1 MTLAAAPVPNMK
13 ISPQIS
19 LKFSVLSGF
28 AVIVFLAATLAVLGL
43 LRIAESNRQVERIV
57 SQNNVKSELIHTM
70 KKALRERMSLP
81 QLIPQLQDEF
91 KQNATYLRFSQF
103 GAEFATARAALE
115 IMVLTSE
122 EEEIM
127 TRVRQLALQAQPFVT
142 EALELAMKGNAA
154 AATTIVETHV
164 VDIQELLVLE
174 LDKILELQKR
184 ATEVAVSDAGQA
196 FEKTRLHMLLL
207 GTLAI
212 GLGLLITPM
221 VIRKANTQALALQQ
235 QVMFDSLTNLPNHML
250 FADRLRHAVL
260 SARHEQRSF
269 GLFVVH
275 VDRFQA
281 IHERFGHA
289 TGDQVLQFVAACIQ
303 SCLNESDTLARIEG
317 EKFGVLRMNMN
328 DPDDAIE
335 VVRKIRATISE
346 PFEISNR
353 RLKLA
358 ASVGVAMFPYHGEDS
373 DTLFHA
379 ANAALTVAQNAP
391 RGYRIYSADMAQG
404 TDDRIALLSELRQ
417 AIENDEFILHYQPK
431 IDFKIGQINGVE
443 VLVRWS
449 HPTDGLLPPE
459 RFIPL
464 AEQTG
469 LIKPL
474 TLLVFNAALRQH
486 KEWSQAGFYLPVS
499 VKVPVANLQDPEFP
513 QQIAT
518 SLKEHDLPAQNFEIE
533 IKESDII
540 ANLVPAMAS
549 ISNLHKLGFQI
560 AIGDFGSGQSSLTH
574 LTELAVA
581 NIKLNKSLVMDMVAS
596 RGGAM
601 MMRTTVKLGHS
612 LGLKVVASGVEDQG
626 SWDALKGFG
635 CDSAQ
640 GFYMSHPLPPSELMN
655 WVHTSRWGR
664 PANMA

>member
-1 MTLAAAPVPNMK
+1 MTLAVASVTNMK

-19 LKFSVLSGF
+19 LKFSVIFGF
-28 AVIVFLAATLAVLGL
+28 AVILFLAAMLAVLGL
-43 LRIAESNRQVERIV
+43 LRIAESNRQVEQIV
-57 SQNNVKSELIHTM
+57 SQNNVKTELIHAM
-70 KKALRERMSLP
+70 KKALRERMSWSHLM
-81 QLIPQLQDEF
+81 PQLQDEF
-91 KQNATYLRFSQF
+91 KQNAAYLSFGQF
-103 GAEFATARAALE
+103 GAEFGTARAAFEEMPLRPEEKE
-115 IMVLTSE
+115 IL
-122 EEEIM
+122 
-127 TRVRQLALQAQPFVT
+127 TRVRQLTLQVQPFVT
-142 EALELAMKGNAA
+142 DALELAMNGNTAA
-154 AATTIVETHV
+154 ANSIIESHII
-164 VDIQELLVLE
+164 DIQKLLDQK
-174 LDKILELQKR
+174 LDKLLELQRR

-207 GTLAI
+207 GSLAI

-221 VIRKANTQALALQQ
+221 VIRKANSQAQALQQ

-250 FADRLRHAVL
+250 FADRMRHAVL
-260 SARHEQRSF
+260 TAHHEQRSF
-269 GLFVVH
+269 GLFAIH

-281 IHERFGHA
+281 IHERFGHT

-303 SCLNESDTLARIEG
+303 SCLNEPDTLARIEG
-317 EKFGVLRMNMN
+317 DKFGVLRMNMN

-335 VVRKIRATISE
+335 IVKRIRATISE
-346 PFEISNR
+346 PFEISGQ

-358 ASVGVAMFPYHGEDS
+358 ASVGVAMFPYHGDDS

-379 ANAALTVAQNAP
+379 AHSALDVAQHTP

-404 TDDRIALLSELRQ
+404 ADDRIALLAELRQ

-431 IDFKIGQINGVE
+431 IDFKIGKINGVE

-449 HPTDGLLPPE
+449 HPTDGLLSPE

-486 KEWSQAGFYLPVS
+486 KDWSEAGFYLPMS
-499 VKVPVANLQDPEFP
+499 VKVPAVNLQDPEFP
-513 QQIAT
+513 QQISD

-533 IKESDII
+533 VKESDII
-540 ANLVPAMAS
+540 ANLAPAMAGLRK
-549 ISNLHKLGFQI
+549 LHDLGFQI
-560 AIGDFGSGQSSLTH
+560 AIGDFGSGQSSMSH
-574 LTELAVA
+574 LTELVVA
-581 NIKLNKSLVMDMVAS
+581 NIKLNKSLVMDMASS

-626 SWDALKGFG
+626 SWDTLKGFG

-640 GFYMSHPLPPSELMN
+640 GFYMSHPLPPGELLN
-655 WVHTSRWGR
+655 WVHTSQWGR

>member
-1 MTLAAAPVPNMK
+1 MK

-19 LKFSVLSGF
+19 LKFSVISGF
-28 AVIVFLAATLAVLGL
+28 AVILLLAAMLAVLGL
-43 LRIAESNRQVERIV
+43 LRIADSNRQVEQIV
-57 SQNNVKSELIHTM
+57 SQNNVKSDLIHAM
-70 KKALRERMSLP
+70 KNALRERMSLAQHMP
-81 QLIPQLQDEF
+81 QFQDEF
-91 KQNATYLRFSQF
+91 KQNEAFISFSKF
-103 GAEFATARAALE
+103 GAAFATARAAFEEMPLTPEEKE
-115 IMVLTSE
+115 IQ
-122 EEEIM
+122 
-127 TRVRQLALQAQPFVT
+127 TRVRQLALQAQPFVA
-142 EALELAMKGNAA
+142 EALGLAMKGDTAA
-154 AATTIVETHV
+154 AQTIVEMHV
-164 VDIQELLVLE
+164 IDTQKSLAQE
-174 LDKILELQKR
+174 LDKLLELQR
-184 ATEVAVSDAGQA
+184 HATEVAVSDAGQA
-196 FEKTRLHMLLL
+196 FEKTRLHMLIL
-207 GTLAI
+207 GSLAI

-221 VIRKANTQALALQQ
+221 VIRKANSQAQALQQ
-235 QVMFDSLTNLPNHML
+235 QVMFDGLTNLPNHML

-269 GLFVVH
+269 GVFTIH

-289 TGDQVLQFVAACIQ
+289 TGDQVLQFVATCIQ

-335 VVRKIRATISE
+335 IVKKIRATISE

-353 RLKLA
+353 RLKLV
-358 ASVGVAMFPYHGEDS
+358 ASVGVAMFPYHGDDS

-379 ANAALTVAQNAP
+379 ANSALEVAQGAA

-404 TDDRIALLSELRQ
+404 ADDRIALLAELRQ
-417 AIENDEFILHYQPK
+417 AIENDEFTLHYQPK

-449 HPTDGLLPPE
+449 HPTDGLLSPE

-474 TLLVFNAALRQH
+474 TLLVINAALRQH
-486 KEWSQAGFYLPVS
+486 KEWSQGGFYLPMS
-499 VKVPVANLQDPEFP
+499 VKVPATNLQDPEFP
-513 QQIAT
+513 HQIAS

-540 ANLVPAMAS
+540 ANLVPAMDG
-549 ISNLHKLGFQI
+549 IRKLHDLGFQI
-560 AIGDFGSGQSSLTH
+560 AIGDFGSGQSSMSH
-574 LTELAVA
+574 LTELVVA
-581 NIKLNKSLVMDMVAS
+581 NIKLNKSLVMDMATS

-612 LGLKVVASGVEDQG
+612 LGLKVVASGVENQD
-626 SWDALKGFG
+626 SWDTLKGFG

-640 GFYMSHPLPPSELMN
+640 GFYMSHPLPPGELMH
-655 WVHTSRWGR
+655 WVHTSQWGR
-664 PANMA
+664 PANIA